1 MGVQGGL
8 FSMATLEISSC
19 VVSVTQNMYV
29 KDQCRGS
36 MRADSNASWMTRRI
50 VVYVS
55 GVVHQ
60 DAARLDKDDL
70 DLRAVSRLCLFYL
83 MV

>member
-1 MGVQGGL
+1 
-8 FSMATLEISSC
+8 
-19 VVSVTQNMYV
+19 
-29 KDQCRGS
+29 

-83 MV
+83 MVWAHQLSK